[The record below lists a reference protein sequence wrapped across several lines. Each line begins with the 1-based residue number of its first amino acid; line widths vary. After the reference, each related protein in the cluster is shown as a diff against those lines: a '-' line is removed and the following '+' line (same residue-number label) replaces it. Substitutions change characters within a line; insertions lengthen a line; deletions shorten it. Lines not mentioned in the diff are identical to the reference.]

1 MKEKNNRITARDLSP
16 GQEKVV
22 SYVGK
27 DFTVIVPDHSWD
39 MVGDL
44 SRLPAQIQTVLAHYS
59 QNGFAKQQAIVDVNT
74 QSLRIPSGK
83 VLNDIS
89 TNGFSIDDKKVVFLG
104 EFDSKGNR
112 L

>member
-1 MKEKNNRITARDLSP
+1 MEKKDSITATDLLP

-44 SRLPAQIQTVLAHYS
+44 SRLPAPIQAVLTHYS
-59 QNGFAKQQAIVDVNT
+59 QNGFTKEQAIVDANT
-74 QSLRIPSGK
+74 HSLRLPSGSR
-83 VLNDIS
+83 VLNDINA
-89 TNGFSIDDKKVVFLG
+89 NGYSIDDKQVVFLG